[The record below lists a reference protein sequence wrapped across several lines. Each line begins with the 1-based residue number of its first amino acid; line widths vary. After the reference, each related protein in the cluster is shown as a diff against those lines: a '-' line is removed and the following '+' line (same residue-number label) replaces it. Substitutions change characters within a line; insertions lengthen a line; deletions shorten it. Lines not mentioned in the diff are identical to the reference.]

1 MDLIRSTYHGRTPG
15 PINKVHRFA
24 VLIPLIEREDGSVDV
39 LFETRAQEL
48 DAQPGEICFPG
59 GAMED
64 EESPLETALRET
76 CEEIGI
82 AADDIEIIG
91 QMDSLNNAGLQ
102 IDVFVGLLK
111 GVTVRGED
119 RPANGDDSLA
129 NGQAQRF
136 SGLTL
141 SDAEVEDVFTIP
153 LTFFLKNKPEVHYV
167 RMVPDVPADFPYE
180 KVGQGPDYPWRE
192 NRYSV
197 LIYDWPGR
205 YLWGMTAKIV
215 ERFAAMLQE

>member
-1 MDLIRSTYHGRTPG
+1 MDLIRSTYHDRKAG

-24 VLIPLIEREDGSVDV
+24 VLIPLIEREDGNVDV

-59 GAMED
+59 GAMEGG
-64 EESPLETALRET
+64 ESPLETALRET
-76 CEEIGI
+76 CEEIGV

-91 QMDSLNNAGLQ
+91 EMDSLNNAGLQ

-111 GVTVRGED
+111 GVAVRGED
-119 RPANGDDSLA
+119 RPAE
-129 NGQAQRF
+129 GQAQRF

-180 KVGQGPDYPWRE
+180 KVGQGPDYPWRDS
-192 NRYSV
+192 RYSV

>member
-24 VLIPLIEREDGSVDV
+24 VLIPLIEREDGNVDV

-76 CEEIGI
+76 CEEIGV

-111 GVTVRGED
+111 GVTVSGED
-119 RPANGDDSLA
+119 RPAER
-129 NGQAQRF
+129 QTQRF

-167 RMVPDVPADFPYE
+167 RMVPDVPADLPYE
-180 KVGQGPDYPWRE
+180 KVGQGPDYPWRDS
-192 NRYSV
+192 RYSV

-215 ERFAAMLQE
+215 ERFVAIL

>member
-1 MDLIRSTYHGRTPG
+1 MTQMDLIRSTYHGRKAG

-59 GAMED
+59 GALE
-64 EESPLETALRET
+64 EGESPLQCALRET
-76 CEEIGI
+76 YEEIGVPAEDI
-82 AADDIEIIG
+82 AIIG

-102 IDVFVGLLK
+102 IDVFIGLLK
-111 GVTVRGED
+111 SVTVSGED
-119 RPANGDDSLA
+119 RPAE
-129 NGQAQRF
+129 GQTQRF

-153 LTFFLKNKPEVHYV
+153 LTFFLENDPEVHYV

-192 NRYSV
+192 SRYSV

-215 ERFAAMLQE
+215 ERFVAIL

>member
-1 MDLIRSTYHGRTPG
+1 MNQMDLIRSTYHGRTPG
-15 PINKVHRFA
+15 P
-24 VLIPLIEREDGSVDV
+24 LIEREKKAADGSVEKAVDI
-39 LFETRAQEL
+39 LFETRAAEL

-59 GAMED
+59 GALE
-64 EESPLETALRET
+64 EGESPLQCALRET
-76 CEEIGI
+76 YEEIGVP
-82 AADDIEIIG
+82 AEDIEIIG

-102 IDVFVGLLK
+102 IDVFIGLLK
-111 GVTVRGED
+111 SVTVSGED
-119 RPANGDDSLA
+119 RPAENDADQA
-129 NGQAQRF
+129 NGQKQRF

-180 KVGQGPDYPWRE
+180 KVGQGPDYPWRDS
-192 NRYSV
+192 RYSV

-215 ERFAAMLQE
+215 ERFVAIL

>member
-1 MDLIRSTYHGRTPG
+1 M
-15 PINKVHRFA
+15 
-24 VLIPLIEREDGSVDV
+24 LIPLIEREKKAADGSVEKAVDI
-39 LFETRAQEL
+39 LFETRAAEL

-59 GAMED
+59 GALE
-64 EESPLETALRET
+64 EGESPLQCALRET
-76 CEEIGI
+76 YEEIGVP
-82 AADDIEIIG
+82 AEDIEIIG

-102 IDVFVGLLK
+102 IDVFIGLLK
-111 GVTVRGED
+111 SVTVSGED
-119 RPANGDDSLA
+119 RPAENDADQA
-129 NGQAQRF
+129 NGQKQRF

-180 KVGQGPDYPWRE
+180 KVGQGSDYPWRDS
-192 NRYSV
+192 RYSV

-215 ERFAAMLQE
+215 ERFAAIL

>member
-1 MDLIRSTYHGRTPG
+1 MDLIRSTYHDRKAG
-15 PINKVHRFA
+15 PINKFHRFA
-24 VLIPLIEREDGSVDV
+24 VLIPLIEREDGNVDV

-76 CEEIGI
+76 YEEIGV
-82 AADDIEIIG
+82 AAEEIEIIG

-102 IDVFVGLLK
+102 IDVFVGFLK
-111 GVTVRGED
+111 GVTISGED
-119 RPANGDDSLA
+119 RPAEGK
-129 NGQAQRF
+129 AQRF

-192 NRYSV
+192 SRYSV

>member
-59 GAMED
+59 GAMEGG
-64 EESPLETALRET
+64 ESPLETALRET
-76 CEEIGI
+76 CEEIGV

-91 QMDSLNNAGLQ
+91 EMDSLNNAGLQ

-111 GVTVRGED
+111 GVTVSGED
-119 RPANGDDSLA
+119 RPAER
-129 NGQAQRF
+129 QTQRF

-180 KVGQGPDYPWRE
+180 KVGQGPDYPWRDS
-192 NRYSV
+192 RYSV

-215 ERFAAMLQE
+215 ERFVAIL

>member
-15 PINKVHRFA
+15 PINKVHCFA

-64 EESPLETALRET
+64 QESPLETALRET
-76 CEEIGI
+76 YEEIGV

-91 QMDSLNNAGLQ
+91 QMDSLNNAGIT

-111 GVTVRGED
+111 SVTVSGED
-119 RPANGDDSLA
+119 RLA
-129 NGQAQRF
+129 EGQTQRF

-192 NRYSV
+192 SRYSV

-215 ERFAAMLQE
+215 ERFVAIL

>member
-1 MDLIRSTYHGRTPG
+1 MTQMDLIRSTYHDRKAG

-64 EESPLETALRET
+64 GESPLETALRET
-76 CEEIGI
+76 CEEIGV

-111 GVTVRGED
+111 GVTVSGED
-119 RPANGDDSLA
+119 RPAER
-129 NGQAQRF
+129 QTQRF

-192 NRYSV
+192 SRYSV

-215 ERFAAMLQE
+215 ERFVAIL

>member
-1 MDLIRSTYHGRTPG
+1 MASQGCNLILHSRDLKHTE
-15 PINKVHRFA
+15 KVLSEVQDMGVSARA
-24 VLIPLIEREDGSVDV
+24 VAADLNDLTAVERM
-39 LFETRAQEL
+39 L
-48 DAQPGEICFPG
+48 GEID
-59 GAMED
+59 AM
-64 EESPLETALRET
+64 
-76 CEEIGI
+76 GVQV
-82 AADDIEIIG
+82 DIV
-91 QMDSLNNAGLQ
+91 LNNAGLQ

-111 GVTVRGED
+111 GVTVSGED
-119 RPANGDDSLA
+119 RPAER
-129 NGQAQRF
+129 QTQRF

-153 LTFFLKNKPEVHYV
+153 LTFFLENDPEVHYV

-192 NRYSV
+192 SRYSV

>member
-1 MDLIRSTYHGRTPG
+1 MDLIRSTYHDRKAG

-39 LFETRAQEL
+39 LFETRAQGL

-64 EESPLETALRET
+64 GESPLETALRET
-76 CEEIGI
+76 CEEIGV

-111 GVTVRGED
+111 GVTVSGED
-119 RPANGDDSLA
+119 RPAE
-129 NGQAQRF
+129 GQTQRF

-180 KVGQGPDYPWRE
+180 KVGQGPDYPWRDS
-192 NRYSV
+192 RYSV

>member
-24 VLIPLIEREDGSVDV
+24 VLIPLIEREKKAADGSVEKAVDI
-39 LFETRAQEL
+39 LFETRAAEL

-59 GAMED
+59 GALE
-64 EESPLETALRET
+64 EGESPLQCALRET
-76 CEEIGI
+76 YEEIGV

-91 QMDSLNNAGLQ
+91 QMDSLNNADLQ
-102 IDVFVGLLK
+102 IDVFIGLLK
-111 GVTVRGED
+111 SVTVSGED
-119 RPANGDDSLA
+119 RPAE
-129 NGQAQRF
+129 GQAQRF

-192 NRYSV
+192 SRYSV

-215 ERFAAMLQE
+215 ERFAAIL

>member
-1 MDLIRSTYHGRTPG
+1 MIDSKMIRSAFAGTG
-15 PINKVHRFA
+15 PVPENGFRHYA
-24 VLIPLIEREDGSVDV
+24 VLVPLIEKEDGLHV
-39 LFETRAQEL
+39 LYEVRARDL
-48 DAQPGEICFPG
+48 DRQPGEICFPG

-76 CEEIGI
+76 CEEIGV

-111 GVTVRGED
+111 GVTVSGED
-119 RPANGDDSLA
+119 RPAER
-129 NGQAQRF
+129 QTQRF

-180 KVGQGPDYPWRE
+180 KVGQGPDYPWRDS
-192 NRYSV
+192 RYSV

-215 ERFAAMLQE
+215 ERFVAIL

>member
-1 MDLIRSTYHGRTPG
+1 MNQMDLIHSTYHGRTPG

-24 VLIPLIEREDGSVDV
+24 VLIPLIEREDGNVDV

-76 CEEIGI
+76 CEEIGV

-91 QMDSLNNAGLQ
+91 EMDSLNNAGLQ

-111 GVTVRGED
+111 GVTVSGED
-119 RPANGDDSLA
+119 RPAER
-129 NGQAQRF
+129 QTQRF

-180 KVGQGPDYPWRE
+180 KVGQGPDYPWRDS
-192 NRYSV
+192 RYSV

-215 ERFAAMLQE
+215 ERFVAIL

>member
-1 MDLIRSTYHGRTPG
+1 MDLIRSTYHDRKVG

-24 VLIPLIEREDGSVDV
+24 VLIPLIERERKTADGSVEKAV
-39 LFETRAQEL
+39 EILFETRAAEL

-64 EESPLETALRET
+64 GESPLEAALRET
-76 CEEIGI
+76 YEEIGV

-111 GVTVRGED
+111 GVTVSGED
-119 RPANGDDSLA
+119 RPAE
-129 NGQAQRF
+129 GQVQRF

-141 SDAEVEDVFTIP
+141 SNAEVEDVFTIP
-153 LTFFLKNKPEVHYV
+153 LTFFLENDPEVHYV

-180 KVGQGPDYPWRE
+180 KVGQGLDYPWRE
-192 NRYSV
+192 SRYSV

-215 ERFAAMLQE
+215 ERFAAILK